1 MLYARAPSDLTETS
15 RRGNVLSLC
24 ALASMA
30 TVFLCETRAYFST
43 QLGTDLSLLE
53 SNNDGE
59 QRLRLNFDVTM
70 MDLPCEHAAV
80 DVFSAAGGRRKDVT
94 RDVVKRPVDADGV
107 RAQYEA
113 RNWHQ
118 DDVEL
123 WDPAVT
129 NAIGA
134 LHEDGEDAIGL
145 TAESFPRVLEEYPYL
160 FVHFYSDECASCRDL
175 APTWEVLGEVVA
187 DTSMD
192 LVDEKDAAGG
202 DYDYYTD
209 DEYEAAVNRMAP
221 VLVAKLNCS
230 LYPDIC
236 QAQGVRAYPTM
247 RVFVDGKAKADYNG
261 HRTVME
267 LVHFLRFVEADHRA
281 PGEQKMQHVL
291 DCKCRRS
298 RASPRSSRL
307 DRTSQIRPP

>member
-24 ALASMA
+24 ALISMA

-43 QLGTDLSLLE
+43 QLGTDLSLLG

-59 QRLRLNFDVTM
+59 QRIRLNFDVTM

-129 NAIGA
+129 DAIGA

-145 TAESFPRVLEEYPYL
+145 TAESFPRVLEEFPYL

-202 DYDYYTD
+202 DYDYYSLSPIMLRATGSHEECVVDNWSRRLTD
-209 DEYEAAVNRMAP
+209 NN
-221 VLVAKLNCS
+221 LWLC
-230 LYPDIC
+230 ITT
-236 QAQGVRAYPTM
+236 VR
-247 RVFVDGKAKADYNG
+247 
-261 HRTVME
+261 H
-267 LVHFLRFVEADHRA
+267 
-281 PGEQKMQHVL
+281 
-291 DCKCRRS
+291 
-298 RASPRSSRL
+298 
-307 DRTSQIRPP
+307 